1 MINVRDLRKSYGG
14 TQAVRGI
21 SFEIGKGEVV
31 GFLGPNGA
39 GKSTTLRVLSGCLP
53 PSGGSVRLAGWEVSE
68 QNLEVRRR
76 VGYLP
81 ENNPLYE
88 EMDVSEYL
96 EWVAETRGLAGV
108 ERARRI
114 RYSVEACG
122 LGDVLG
128 KPIGVLSKG
137 YRQRVGLAAAI
148 LHDPEILLLDEPTS
162 GLDPNQAREVR
173 DLILQLKERKTVLLS
188 THILPEVQASCDR
201 VVIINRG
208 AIAAMGTPAELTR
221 SAAGQVSVRLALKAD
236 GLDPLQV
243 QAAVR
248 GIPGVEDAE
257 SQRDGEELRL
267 AVRGRRDHGDLREA
281 LYRLAVEKRWLLLQ
295 LNQEDASLENV
306 FRELTLK

>member
-1 MINVRDLRKSYGG
+1 MISVQDLRKSYGD
-14 TQAVRGI
+14 TPAVRGV

-39 GKSTTLRVLSGCLP
+39 GKSTTLRILAGCLP
-53 PSGGSVRLAGWEVSE
+53 PSGGSVRLAGLDVDR

-76 VGYLP
+76 IGYLP

-96 EWVAETRGLAGV
+96 EWAAEARGLRGS
-108 ERARRI
+108 ERTRRV
-114 RYSVEACG
+114 RFAVEACN
-122 LGDVLG
+122 LGEALA

-137 YRQRVGLAAAI
+137 YRQRVGLGAAI

-173 DLILQLKERKTVLLS
+173 DLIARLKERKTVLLS

-208 AIAAMGTPAELTR
+208 SIAAMGTPSELSK
-221 SAAGQVSVRLALKAD
+221 SAAGETTIRVAIKAD
-236 GLDPLQV
+236 GLDQEV
-243 QAAVR
+243 VR
-248 GIPGVEDAE
+248 RTIEALPGVGGADSRREGD
-257 SQRDGEELRL
+257 ELRL
-267 AVRGRRDHGDLREA
+267 AVRGNPGAGDLREP
-281 LYRLAVEKRWLLLQ
+281 LFRLAVNEEWTLLQ
-295 LNQEDASLENV
+295 LNQEDASLESV

>member
-1 MINVRDLRKSYGG
+1 MISVQDLRKSYGD
-14 TQAVRGI
+14 TPAVRGV

-39 GKSTTLRVLSGCLP
+39 GKSTTLRILAGCLP
-53 PSGGSVRLAGWEVSE
+53 PSGGRVRLAGLDVDR

-76 VGYLP
+76 IGYLP

-96 EWVAETRGLAGV
+96 EWAAEARGLRGS
-108 ERARRI
+108 ERTRRV
-114 RYSVEACG
+114 RFAVEACS
-122 LGDVLG
+122 LGEALA

-173 DLILQLKERKTVLLS
+173 DLIARLKERKTVLLS

-208 AIAAMGTPAELTR
+208 SIAAMGTPSELSK
-221 SAAGQVSVRLALKAD
+221 SAAGETTIRVAIKAD
-236 GLDPLQV
+236 GLDQEV
-243 QAAVR
+243 VR
-248 GIPGVEDAE
+248 RAIEALPGV
-257 SQRDGEELRL
+257 GEADSRREGDELRL
-267 AVRGRRDHGDLREA
+267 AVRGNPGARDLREP
-281 LYRLAVEKRWLLLQ
+281 LFRLAVKEKWTLLQ